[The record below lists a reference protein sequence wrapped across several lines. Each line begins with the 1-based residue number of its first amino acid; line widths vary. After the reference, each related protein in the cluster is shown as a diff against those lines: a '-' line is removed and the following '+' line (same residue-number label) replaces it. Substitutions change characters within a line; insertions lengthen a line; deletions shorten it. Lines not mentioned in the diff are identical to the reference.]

1 MSEQGR
7 RRKARRLRGS
17 WSWRGSTG
25 RPMGMQEHLD
35 ALCPELAA
43 VVADAEKHGNR
54 VRETWRQRRHSAV
67 LLERPRPVLSNVSN
81 KVRAH
86 LTYKRVNDP
95 HYWLGEIHCDLH
107 PGWCV
112 ALSFDFA
119 SGSTD
124 TDGDHPALR
133 EA

>member
-1 MSEQGR
+1 
-7 RRKARRLRGS
+7 
-17 WSWRGSTG
+17 
-25 RPMGMQEHLD
+25 MQEHLD

-54 VRETWRQRRHSAV
+54 VIETWTGWGNVV
-67 LLERPRPVLSNVSN
+67 LLARPRPVLSNVSDE
-81 KVRAH
+81 VRAH
-86 LTYKRVNDP
+86 LTYRRVNDP

-119 SGSTD
+119 SPGFHD
-124 TDGDHPALR
+124 EDHPALR
-133 EA
+133 ETSYYQLRKNGYRPA

>member
-1 MSEQGR
+1 
-7 RRKARRLRGS
+7 
-17 WSWRGSTG
+17 
-25 RPMGMQEHLD
+25 MQEHLD
-35 ALCPELAA
+35 ALCPELAT
-43 VVADAEKHGNR
+43 VVADAVKNGNR
-54 VRETWRQRRHSAV
+54 VIETWTGFGRVV

-81 KVRAH
+81 NVRAH